1 MRTLIAL
8 MSVAFLVA
16 IAAAAPVP
24 VEVAAVE
31 LIVNGSFEEG
41 PEVDKWIWVDE
52 KSDKIKGWVVVYGQ
66 IDYIGTHWKASDGKR
81 SLDLH
86 GSPGYGGVKQTIKT
100 EKGKTYRVTFDLAG
114 TPGGDPPK
122 KSIVVSAGKLRKTF
136 EFDST
141 GKTSQDMGWVK
152 KTWDFKA
159 EEAETVM
166 VFATDE
172 KTDPNQ
178 GPALDNVS
186 VKLFK

>member
-1 MRTLIAL
+1 MRILVLLA
-8 MSVAFLVA
+8 SVVFFAVA
-16 IAAAAPVP
+16 PAAPVP
-24 VEVAAVE
+24 VEAQAVE

-52 KSDKIKGWVVVYGQ
+52 KSDKIKGWVVTRGQ

-100 EKGKTYRVTFDLAG
+100 EKGRTYRVTFDMAS
-114 TPGGDPPK
+114 TPGGIPAK
-122 KSIVVSAGKLRKTF
+122 KSLTVYANKLSKTF

-141 GKTSQDMGWVK
+141 GKTSLAMGWEK

-159 EEAETVM
+159 DGIETVIE
-166 VFATDE
+166 FATAE
-172 KTDPNQ
+172 KEDPNQ